1 MDANA
6 QQRQPDGALRYI
18 KAMPHWPVSGSQK
31 SAYRCGG
38 SGGVAETSQIEGFS
52 APHFP
57 FTPTQS
63 GLAGRIVGHQVM
75 EAMYCS

>member
-1 MDANA
+1 MPMRSTDSQMEPSATSK
-6 QQRQPDGALRYI
+6 QL
-18 KAMPHWPVSGSQK
+18 PHWPVSGSQI

-38 SGGVAETSQIEGFS
+38 SGGVAEASQIEGFS

-57 FTPTQS
+57 FTPTQF

-75 EAMYCS
+75 GAMYCS